1 MNKKGI
7 RCTWSTVGVRSL
19 WSVLFNIFTSV
30 LVPKHSELSY
40 VDNVMVQ
47 PLFTSSS
54 QYDCVPVTEI
64 SAVNLSQ
71 KTSFLIKP
79 YYAFEVYNH
88 AKYNNASNPFHR
100 KATKLEIR
108 VLMMYKS
115 VKQCIKN
122 SV

>member
-1 MNKKGI
+1 MKMVWKWNKKTVQFWFRYLMNKKGI

-19 WSVLFNIFTSV
+19 RSVLFNIVTSV

-71 KTSFLIKP
+71 
-79 YYAFEVYNH
+79 
-88 AKYNNASNPFHR
+88 
-100 KATKLEIR
+100 
-108 VLMMYKS
+108 
-115 VKQCIKN
+115 
-122 SV
+122 